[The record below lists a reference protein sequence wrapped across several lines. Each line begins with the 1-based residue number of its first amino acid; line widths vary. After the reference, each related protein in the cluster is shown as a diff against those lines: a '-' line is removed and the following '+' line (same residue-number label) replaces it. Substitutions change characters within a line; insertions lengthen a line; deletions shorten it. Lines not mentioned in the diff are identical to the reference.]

1 MGQSGTSVDRLNR
14 TATLSLSYPDSSG
27 HHLRIFQLSESTWTE
42 LDEQTTNTA
51 ENSISAQITS
61 PGVYRLAEPQTPW
74 DVTSDHTVN
83 IFDLVAVAREFGKTS
98 PDNTAADVNGDG
110 IVNIFD
116 LILVAAHF
124 GE

>member
-1 MGQSGTSVDRLNR
+1 M
-14 TATLSLSYPDSSG
+14 SYSASSG
-27 HHLRIFQLSESTWTE
+27 YHLRIFQLSGSIWTE

-61 PGVYRLAEPQTPW
+61 PGVYRLAEPQKPW

-83 IFDLVAVAREFGKTS
+83 IFDLVAVDREFGKPS
-98 PDNTAADVNGDG
+98 AGNTAADVNGDG

>member
-1 MGQSGTSVDRLNR
+1 M
-14 TATLSLSYPDSSG
+14 
-27 HHLRIFQLSESTWTE
+27 
-42 LDEQTTNTA
+42 
-51 ENSISAQITS
+51 
-61 PGVYRLAEPQTPW
+61 
-74 DVTSDHTVN
+74 TSDGIVN
-83 IFDLVAVAREFGKTS
+83 IFDLVAVAHEFGKTS